1 MDKDLEKNLSCR
13 NVLSVELVAAYV
25 RVSTTEQKLHGLS
38 LDAQKMKLTKYAEEH
53 NMKIVEWYVDEGVS
67 ARKLIKNRPELQRM
81 IQDAE
86 KGKFER
92 IIFIKLDRFFRSVAE
107 YHECMKRISPVV
119 WTTTEEEYDLTTAN
133 GRMLVNMKLTIAEME
148 ADMAGERVD
157 IVNEYKV
164 STGQPISG
172 SQPFGFTIGKNEESG
187 RKKVIKDPEVSDIL
201 DDMIAYFL
209 RFESKRKTVLYANTK
224 YHLGITYKSL
234 TALFSNPMLYGFY
247 RGNPN
252 YCEAYVDKDAFDR
265 MQMILKERNIRHNGE
280 NRVYY
285 FTGLIK
291 CPSCG
296 RTLKGTVTTQRRKDG
311 SIYRLKKYR
320 CTFHRI
326 DGRCEFNKVVS
337 ENVFERMMLADIE
350 KYLGDAK
357 VRSATISDAETV
369 QVPKYD
375 IEEIHERIDR
385 LNYSWQ
391 TGKIRKVEQY
401 EKDYAELMELL
412 EEAEAEQKQVI
423 VKDFSKIEA
432 VLRSGWEEIYNAL
445 DDEHKR
451 AFWRSFIRSIEIN
464 WTTQK
469 KEITRVN
476 FFDPSAL

>member
-1 MDKDLEKNLSCR
+1 MEKELEQLISAR
-13 NVLSVELVAAYV
+13 NVLRVELVAAYV

-38 LDAQKMKLTKYAEEH
+38 LDAQKMKLEQYAAAN
-53 NMKIVEWYVDEGVS
+53 NMKIIEWYVDEGVS
-67 ARKLIKNRPELQRM
+67 GRKLIRNRPELQRM

-86 KGKFER
+86 QGKFER

-148 ADMAGERVD
+148 ADMTGERID

-172 SQPFGFTIGKNEESG
+172 SQPFGFTIGQNQETG

-209 RFESKRKTVLYANTK
+209 RYESKRKTVMYANTK

-234 TALFSNPMLYGFY
+234 TALFSNSMLYGFY

-252 YCEAYVDKDAFDR
+252 YCEAYMDKDTFDK
-265 MQMILKERNIRHNGE
+265 MQMILKERNIRHNGD
-280 NRVYY
+280 NRVYF

-296 RTLKGTVTTQRRKDG
+296 RTLKGTVNTQRRADG
-311 SIYRLKKYR
+311 SLYYLKKYR

-326 DGRCEFNKVVS
+326 DGRCENNKVVS
-337 ENVFERMMLADIE
+337 ENVFERMMLANIE
-350 KYLGDAK
+350 KYLNDAK
-357 VRSATISDAETV
+357 LRSVNIADAEVV
-369 QVPKYD
+369 QIPQYD
-375 IEEIHERIDR
+375 IDAIHEQIDR

-401 EKDYAELMELL
+401 EKDYAELMEKL
-412 EEAEAEQKQVI
+412 EEAEAERKEVI
-423 VKDFSKIEA
+423 VKDFGNIEK
-432 VLRSGWEEIYNAL
+432 VLMGEWRTLYNNL
-445 DDEHKR
+445 SDDRKR
-451 AFWRSFIRSIEIN
+451 AFWRSFIHSIEIN
-464 WTTQK
+464 WTTET

-476 FFDPSAL
+476 FFD